1 MKSTITIY
9 LPECVQNFLRKYLIL
24 ILAVLSLTVW
34 TWISCTIAATV
45 ARREE
50 KAELTKAYE
59 YQITA
64 AVQAVREEYEGTPPD
79 SQGGSP

>member
-1 MKSTITIY
+1 MKPVITIY
-9 LPECVQNFLRKYLIL
+9 LPACVQNFLRRYLIL

-34 TWISCTIAATV
+34 TWGACTIAAYI

-50 KAELTKAYE
+50 KEQLTRAYE

-64 AVQAVREEYEGTPPD
+64 AVQAVREEYEGAPPD
-79 SQGGSP
+79 GPGGAP